1 MKSKKQNNRKEEDS
15 RLKDSANFTENNYKE
30 EIKKILR
37 EGFEKNKLPKKD
49 QKMRNQQGRE
59 RLGMKTRGER
69 RKNKKK
75 K

>member
-49 QKMRNQQGRE
+49 
-59 RLGMKTRGER
+59 
-69 RKNKKK
+69 
-75 K
+75 